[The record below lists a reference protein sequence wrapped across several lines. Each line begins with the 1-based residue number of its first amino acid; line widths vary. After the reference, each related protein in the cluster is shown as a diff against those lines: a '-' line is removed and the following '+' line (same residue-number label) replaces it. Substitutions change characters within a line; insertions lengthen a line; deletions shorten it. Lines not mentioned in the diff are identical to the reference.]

1 MEQFKPMAL
10 LTVVYLLV
18 GGLLYVV
25 EHHVAT
31 DFNSI
36 LVVSQLLGIAI
47 GFWLF
52 TAIEFLLTSNNRKVR
67 PNSMI
72 GMYVALKG
80 ARFLLAAIVL
90 FVYGLLGGGAF
101 LLFGI
106 NLIVFFLFTMAFT
119 TAYYLKVEQKI
130 SNKA

>member
-1 MEQFKPMAL
+1 MAL

-18 GGLLYVV
+18 GGILFVV
-25 EHHVAT
+25 ERQVAA
-31 DFNSI
+31 DFNSSV
-36 LVVSQLLGIAI
+36 VVSQLIGIAI

-52 TAIEFLLTSNNRKVR
+52 TAIEFLLTSKKRKVR

-80 ARFLLAAIVL
+80 FRFLLAAIVL

-106 NLIVFFLFTMAFT
+106 NLMVFFLFTMAFT

>member
-18 GGLLYVV
+18 GGVLFVV
-25 EHHVAT
+25 ERQVAA

-52 TAIEFLLTSNNRKVR
+52 TAIEFLLTSKKRKVR

-80 ARFLLAAIVL
+80 LRFLLAAIVL

-106 NLIVFFLFTMAFT
+106 NLMVYFLFTMAFT